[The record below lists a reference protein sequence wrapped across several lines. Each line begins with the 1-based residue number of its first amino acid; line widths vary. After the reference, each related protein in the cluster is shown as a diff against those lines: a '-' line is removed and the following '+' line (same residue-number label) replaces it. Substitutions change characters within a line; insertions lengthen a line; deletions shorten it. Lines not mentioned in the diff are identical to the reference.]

1 MSDFIDRLAARAI
14 GGEAALAPRL
24 PSLFEPLQRAPVL
37 AMADEGEVSARVR
50 DVSPMLPTAAVPPPR
65 PPVPAH
71 ELIEPRTARTART
84 EPAEQARLPLPER
97 AVTDAPPAPVLPPRS
112 AAPVRAMAAEPS
124 RVTPVSERTATTPSS
139 VSPRESR
146 IAPIRHEAAHPP
158 TATGALLPAPA
169 PVFATTSGLPAS
181 SQLGRAAA
189 MRRPRDVPT
198 GRESRTSSEPVVQ
211 VSIGRLEVRA
221 APAAATPPRRRDGPQ
236 PSSLDDYLR
245 QRGKASP

>member
-1 MSDFIDRLAARAI
+1 MSDFLDRLAARAI

-24 PSLFEPLQRAPVL
+24 PSLFEPLQRAPVM
-37 AMADEGEVSARVR
+37 AMAEEGEAPLRARDTGPKPLAASA
-50 DVSPMLPTAAVPPPR
+50 TAPPPR
-65 PPVPAH
+65 PPMPAH
-71 ELIEPRTARTART
+71 ELIEPRTARTA
-84 EPAEQARLPLPER
+84 PAEQAPLPLPGR
-97 AVTDAPPAPVLPPRS
+97 AATDTPHAPMPPPRA

-146 IAPIRHEAAHPP
+146 IAPSRHEAAHPP
-158 TATGALLPAPA
+158 TAAGALLSAPA

-198 GRESRTSSEPVVQ
+198 GRESRTSSEPLVH

-221 APAAATPPRRRDGPQ
+221 ALAGATPPRRRDGPQ

>member
-24 PSLFEPLQRAPVL
+24 PSLFEPLQRAPVM

-71 ELIEPRTARTART
+71 EPIEPRTART
-84 EPAEQARLPLPER
+84 EPAEQARLPLPEC
-97 AVTDAPPAPVLPPRS
+97 AVTDAPPAPLLPPRA

-181 SQLGRAAA
+181 SQPGRAAA
-189 MRRPRDVPT
+189 MRHPRDVPA
-198 GRESRTSSEPVVQ
+198 GRASRTSSEPVVQ

-221 APAAATPPRRRDGPQ
+221 APAVATPPRRRDGPQ